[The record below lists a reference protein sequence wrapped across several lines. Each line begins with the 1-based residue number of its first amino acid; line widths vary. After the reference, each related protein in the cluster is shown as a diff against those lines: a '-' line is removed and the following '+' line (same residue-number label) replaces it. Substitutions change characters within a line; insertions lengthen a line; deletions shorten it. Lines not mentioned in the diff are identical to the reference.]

1 MVFLKDLHILGPCT
15 AFQDLLLNALEASEA
30 GALRESPGTLQSC
43 ALLRPTVSLR
53 GLRNAWL
60 LVQQRCTALR
70 SRFIRVRGRHF
81 QVALRANWSKEDL
94 RVTQSWSGSLKR
106 QLRALMKEDLKQPF
120 HPTGALCRLHLL
132 RAKEESSDK
141 LALLLSIHNSV
152 SDGWSTN
159 LLLQD
164 LLSLAVG
171 IAAPLQRPG
180 QALDNLHLEVD
191 RTSWWR
197 RTLEGFR
204 PSALQRQVHLHSFD
218 RRRLAVR
225 WEALRQRAKAW
236 QLTPAALVLAA
247 WSLVWS
253 RATGSKDFL
262 LGAVLSGREAVP
274 SDLLGCTASLV
285 PLRLRVTDSW
295 QSLQSFATEVQRC
308 LIAHASMW
316 PCPSLTELQ
325 AIMHMS
331 GRSDSP
337 FKTVI
342 HSNSLGFSG
351 DASASNRGP
360 APVLPPTAGPSGP
373 FATHNSSFNTA
384 LGPFASQNS
393 QASHNQTS
401 FRTLIDEPAPGVL
414 RMNSQGP
421 QIPPSAHQGGPF
433 SSFHS
438 QGSAGFAQQSMPPRG
453 PMMGPMGAMISQ
465 DGPPQG
471 PPPVDSDL
479 GVHCTVVVSKLLD
492 VPVESGM
499 FVKDAKT
506 YQLRVMDHKR
516 KELARSEEI
525 QGLEDSQL
533 HGLTTQT
540 FSIPEE
546 LGTLHA
552 KTLSKTIQV
561 EVEFTGIMGATIG
574 TCQINRLDFRSSKP
588 WPYEVTSD
596 NKVVC
601 GIELCVVEDEPMV
614 TSPMLYSSGMGM
626 MQLHQVMSDKDVEDV
641 QHNLSCK
648 ELRKIGLFQSDVRSG
663 NQLASVDFK
672 ETRAFVRDRMYW
684 GGDAQDG
691 AQYIKIAI
699 SYGKRSGNAT
709 STEIIGITDPIK
721 VSWKEEKEYIKL
733 WNPDNRRL
741 LGGIYL
747 SYRLVTEAE
756 AVADGTMKSGRVALP
771 QITAPVELERRVSGR
786 TGNFAPGSAEEAGSK
801 HVDVT
806 QE

>member
-1 MVFLKDLHILGPCT
+1 
-15 AFQDLLLNALEASEA
+15 
-30 GALRESPGTLQSC
+30 
-43 ALLRPTVSLR
+43 
-53 GLRNAWL
+53 
-60 LVQQRCTALR
+60 
-70 SRFIRVRGRHF
+70 
-81 QVALRANWSKEDL
+81 
-94 RVTQSWSGSLKR
+94 
-106 QLRALMKEDLKQPF
+106 
-120 HPTGALCRLHLL
+120 
-132 RAKEESSDK
+132 
-141 LALLLSIHNSV
+141 
-152 SDGWSTN
+152 
-159 LLLQD
+159 
-164 LLSLAVG
+164 
-171 IAAPLQRPG
+171 
-180 QALDNLHLEVD
+180 
-191 RTSWWR
+191 
-197 RTLEGFR
+197 
-204 PSALQRQVHLHSFD
+204 
-218 RRRLAVR
+218 
-225 WEALRQRAKAW
+225 
-236 QLTPAALVLAA
+236 
-247 WSLVWS
+247 
-253 RATGSKDFL
+253 
-262 LGAVLSGREAVP
+262 
-274 SDLLGCTASLV
+274 
-285 PLRLRVTDSW
+285 
-295 QSLQSFATEVQRC
+295 
-308 LIAHASMW
+308 
-316 PCPSLTELQ
+316 
-325 AIMHMS
+325 MHMS

-384 LGPFASQNS
+384 LGPFASQTS

-401 FRTLIDEPAPGVL
+401 FRTLIDEPAPGVP

-421 QIPPSAHQGGPF
+421 QIPQSAHQGGPF

-438 QGSAGFAQQSMPPRG
+438 QGSAGFAQQSMPRG

-516 KELARSEEI
+516 KELVRSEEI

-561 EVEFTGIMGATIG
+561 QVEFTGLMGATIG

-601 GIELCVVEDEPMV
+601 GIELCVVEDEPLV
-614 TSPMLYSSGMGM
+614 SSPMLYSSGMGM

-641 QHNLSCK
+641 QHNLSCELLLHSAKDLPAPRTPEMKDVVLTIMSSESGK
-648 ELRKIGLFQSDVRSG
+648 ELRKIGLFQSDVPSG

-709 STEIIGITDPIK
+709 STEIIGVTDPIK

-786 TGNFAPGSAEEAGSK
+786 TGNFAPGSAEEAIEQAVINAEAQNRALLQRCKKEDSNSPHDFPGMRVNNGWREWDNLDALFESMGPNPLVMSEDLGPQVARGYQHSSNIARDVAKYLPAAKSPADQMLNLEMLRMYVKDDVGKGQSMIRPVVCKDANEITGPPDMTWCPDPPVYVPMTNLTEKDKETVRLACYKPEQNSSLLFVDANPNYNIREDIWGALHPEKTKYK
-801 HVDVT
+801 HLQSLAPTHGRVKDDCIMS
-806 QE
+806 